1 MSKQNI
7 SKQKKIGDGKRVIQ
21 FLMPYK
27 KWVIGDSLVIAISQ
41 VFSALIPTLALSWLI
56 DTILPSENNTWLW
69 GLMWL
74 LVLSAVLD
82 LGMMIID
89 EYFCHI
95 TAKSVTNRQK
105 LRLFGHLQVLPFS
118 FYQNNSSGELLA
130 RTSDDP
136 DTLHNFLAW
145 EGSTF
150 MASVQGVVIYSIVL
164 LFIHPYLMITSVVLG
179 ILFYWASN
187 YVGARTRAASA
198 DARAEASR
206 YLERL
211 RESVTGIHLSR
222 VMGVSDS
229 EVESVVSIRGSFV
242 KHSLRELKAR
252 MQSVVVIAS
261 YNGFA
266 LGLVYFI
273 STLLIWNADLTS
285 GQMLTA
291 GGLVTIAANEMQ
303 RLLRNW
309 LSVRRTGPALDR
321 SDILLSQSVSEA
333 ETKHG
338 VRGERASGDVR
349 LKDVSFL
356 YPDKEESVLK
366 GVSFDIKA
374 GEKIAL
380 VGPSGSGKS
389 TIIDL
394 LFRLYDTTKGSIE
407 VDGREIREWDTDWL
421 RSQMAIVT
429 QDVQMRSGTLADNLR
444 IGKSDA
450 TERELYDVLRASG
463 LGELL
468 DTLPDGLNTKVGERG
483 SLLSGG
489 QKQRLSLARAILKD
503 APILVLDEAS
513 SALDPITEA
522 KINEAVLKTTKKQTI
537 FIISHR
543 LSTVLSADR
552 IIVLDKGVIVEEGTH
567 TELLNNNNGVYTR
580 LFKRE
585 ADIGEATVKL
595 KKTQLI

>member
-150 MASVQGVVIYSIVL
+150 MASAQGVVIYSIVL

-187 YVGARTRAASA
+187 YLGARTRAASA

-229 EVESVVSIRGSFV
+229 EVESVVSIRDSFV

-333 ETKHG
+333 ETKQG

-349 LKDVSFL
+349 MKDVSFV

-450 TERELYDVLRASG
+450 TDRELYDVLRASG

-522 KINEAVLKTTKKQTI
+522 KINEVVLKTAKKQTI

-567 TELLNNNNGVYTR
+567 NELLKNNNGVYTR

-585 ADIGEATVKL
+585 ADIGEATVNQKE
-595 KKTQLI
+595 TQLI